1 MSEGARGVIAA
12 ADTITGKIV
21 EAEKMRAAL
30 EEIKRLHSARIM
42 PDGQMWCDICCFD
55 QSGHQTEDCAQSHEH
70 RIEWTSACSTAEIIG
85 RAGL

>member
-1 MSEGARGVIAA
+1 MTEGVRGLLAA
-12 ADTITGKIV
+12 ADKIESRIV

-42 PDGQMWCDICCFD
+42 PDGQMWCDLCCFD
-55 QSGHQTEDCAQSHEH
+55 ESGHQTEDCAASHEH
-70 RIEWTSACSTAEIIG
+70 QAGWAACSTTEIIA

>member
-1 MSEGARGVIAA
+1 MRGKPGPAVSETLARAFSEIDAIS
-12 ADTITGKIV
+12 T
-21 EAEKMRAAL
+21 AL

-55 QSGHQTEDCAQSHEH
+55 ESGQQTEDCAQSHDH
-70 RIEWTSACSTAEIIG
+70 LRWTAAACSTTEIIV